1 MESRM
6 KKYYTEELKE
16 DAQRTKKNAPLYR
29 QIYGAYDEFENL
41 KLPVSD
47 NEIDIT
53 DIGTSV
59 TSREEYRKMKEYGSI
74 TNKSAKI
81 VKEEHPE
88 EVKVSAESNN
98 RVYNI
103 NEMLA
108 SVKGNRSNMDDN
120 VVNTSANYLHT
131 LQTDEEIKTD
141 LEKVKEMYNKISEE
155 FDKEEEMD
163 RMSDV
168 STGTLSL
175 ELLSDLKSDKDTEV
189 MPGFKDDKSPTG
201 DGTKS
206 SSGNSEQVPDRA
218 NGDNGNDLDNTFYG
232 GGYQFNKKD
241 FNDDNFFDGDMDK
254 KGHYVIKSLLVIVLI
269 VLLVGCA
276 LYFLDKYNVINLF

>member
-74 TNKSAKI
+74 TNKNARI
-81 VKEEHPE
+81 VKEDKTED
-88 EVKVSAESNN
+88 VKPNIESNN
-98 RVYNI
+98 QVYNI

-108 SVKGNRSNMDDN
+108 SVKGNRANMDDK
-120 VVNTSANYLHT
+120 VVSTSANYLHT

-163 RMSDV
+163 QKSDV

-189 MPGFKDDKSPTG
+189 MPGFGDDKSPTG
-201 DGTKS
+201 DNNKS
-206 SSGNSEQVPDRA
+206 SSD
-218 NGDNGNDLDNTFYG
+218 NGDRGNDLDNTFYED
-232 GGYQFNKKD
+232 GYQFNNDD

-254 KGHYVIKSLLVIVLI
+254 KGHYVIKSLLVIILI

-276 LYFLDKYNVINLF
+276 LYFLNEYNVINLF

>member
-29 QIYGAYDEFENL
+29 QIYSAYDEFENL

-81 VKEEHPE
+81 VKEDKMED
-88 EVKVSAESNN
+88 VKPNIESNN

-108 SVKGNRSNMDDN
+108 SVKGNRANMDDK
-120 VVNTSANYLHT
+120 VVSTSANYLHT

-163 RMSDV
+163 QKSDV

-189 MPGFKDDKSPTG
+189 MPGFGDDKSPTG
-201 DGTKS
+201 DNNKS
-206 SSGNSEQVPDRA
+206 SSD
-218 NGDNGNDLDNTFYG
+218 NGDRGNDLDNTFYED
-232 GGYQFNKKD
+232 GYQFNNDD

-254 KGHYVIKSLLVIVLI
+254 KGHYVIKSLLVIILI

-276 LYFLDKYNVINLF
+276 LYFLNEYNVINLF

>member
-74 TNKSAKI
+74 TNKSARI
-81 VKEEHPE
+81 VKEDKMED
-88 EVKVSAESNN
+88 VKPNIESNN

-108 SVKGNRSNMDDN
+108 SVKGNRANMDDK
-120 VVNTSANYLHT
+120 VVSTSANYLHT

-163 RMSDV
+163 QKSDV

-189 MPGFKDDKSPTG
+189 MPGFGDDKSPTG
-201 DGTKS
+201 DNNKS
-206 SSGNSEQVPDRA
+206 SSD
-218 NGDNGNDLDNTFYG
+218 NGDRGNDLDNTFYED
-232 GGYQFNKKD
+232 GYQFNNDD

-254 KGHYVIKSLLVIVLI
+254 KGHYVIKSLLVIIFI

-276 LYFLDKYNVINLF
+276 LYFLNEYNVINLF

>member
-1 MESRM
+1 
-6 KKYYTEELKE
+6 
-16 DAQRTKKNAPLYR
+16 
-29 QIYGAYDEFENL
+29 
-41 KLPVSD
+41 
-47 NEIDIT
+47 
-53 DIGTSV
+53 
-59 TSREEYRKMKEYGSI
+59 MKEYGSI

-81 VKEEHPE
+81 VKEEKIE
-88 EVKVSAESNN
+88 DVKPNQEINN

-108 SVKGNRSNMDDN
+108 SVKGNRANMDDK
-120 VVNTSANYLHT
+120 VVSTSANYLHT

-163 RMSDV
+163 QKSDV

-189 MPGFKDDKSPTG
+189 MPGFGDDKSPTG
-201 DGTKS
+201 DNNKS
-206 SSGNSEQVPDRA
+206 SSD
-218 NGDNGNDLDNTFYG
+218 NGDRGNDLDNTFYED
-232 GGYQFNKKD
+232 GYQFNNDD

-254 KGHYVIKSLLVIVLI
+254 KGHYVIKSLLVIILI

-276 LYFLDKYNVINLF
+276 LYFLNEYNVINLF

>member
-16 DAQRTKKNAPLYR
+16 DAQRTRKNAPLYR

-81 VKEEHPE
+81 VKEEKIE
-88 EVKVSAESNN
+88 DVKPNQEINN

-108 SVKGNRSNMDDN
+108 SVKGNRSNMDDK

-189 MPGFKDDKSPTG
+189 MPGFRDDKSPTG
-201 DGTKS
+201 DNTNS
-206 SSGNSEQVPDRA
+206 SSD
-218 NGDNGNDLDNTFYG
+218 NGDSGNDVDNTFYE
-232 GGYQFNKKD
+232 GGYQFNNDD

-254 KGHYVIKSLLVIVLI
+254 KGHYVIKSLFVIILI

-276 LYFLDKYNVINLF
+276 LYFLNEYNVINLF

>member
-74 TNKSAKI
+74 TNKNARI
-81 VKEEHPE
+81 VKEDKMED
-88 EVKVSAESNN
+88 VKPNIESNN

-108 SVKGNRSNMDDN
+108 SVKGNRANMDDK

-163 RMSDV
+163 QKSDV

-189 MPGFKDDKSPTG
+189 MPGFGDDKSPTG
-201 DGTKS
+201 DNNKS
-206 SSGNSEQVPDRA
+206 SSD
-218 NGDNGNDLDNTFYG
+218 NGDRGNDLDNTFYED
-232 GGYQFNKKD
+232 GYQFNNDD
-241 FNDDNFFDGDMDK
+241 FNDDNFFDWDMDK
-254 KGHYVIKSLLVIVLI
+254 KGHYVIKSLLVIILI

-276 LYFLDKYNVINLF
+276 LYFLNEYNVINLF

>member
-16 DAQRTKKNAPLYR
+16 DAQRTRKNAPLYR

-81 VKEEHPE
+81 VKEEKIE
-88 EVKVSAESNN
+88 DVKPNQEINN

-108 SVKGNRSNMDDN
+108 SVKGNRSNMDDK

-201 DGTKS
+201 DNNKS
-206 SSGNSEQVPDRA
+206 SSD
-218 NGDNGNDLDNTFYG
+218 NGDRGNDLDNTFYE
-232 GGYQFNKKD
+232 GGYQFNNDD

-254 KGHYVIKSLLVIVLI
+254 KGHYVIKSLLVIILI

-276 LYFLDKYNVINLF
+276 LYFLNEYNVINLF

>member
-16 DAQRTKKNAPLYR
+16 DAQRTRKNAPLYR

-81 VKEEHPE
+81 VKEEKIEDVKPNQ
-88 EVKVSAESNN
+88 EVNN

-108 SVKGNRSNMDDN
+108 SVKGNRSNMDDK

-189 MPGFKDDKSPTG
+189 MPGFRDDKSPTG
-201 DGTKS
+201 DNTKS
-206 SSGNSEQVPDRA
+206 SSD
-218 NGDNGNDLDNTFYG
+218 NGDSGNDVDNTFYE
-232 GGYQFNKKD
+232 GGYQFNNDD

-254 KGHYVIKSLLVIVLI
+254 KGHYVIKSLFVIILI
-269 VLLVGCA
+269 VLLVGCT
-276 LYFLDKYNVINLF
+276 LYFLNEYNVINLF

>member
-74 TNKSAKI
+74 TNKNARI
-81 VKEEHPE
+81 VKEDKMED
-88 EVKVSAESNN
+88 VKPNIESNN

-108 SVKGNRSNMDDN
+108 SVKGNRANMDDK
-120 VVNTSANYLHT
+120 VVSTSANYLHT

-163 RMSDV
+163 QKSDV

-189 MPGFKDDKSPTG
+189 MPGFGDDKSPTG
-201 DGTKS
+201 DNSKS
-206 SSGNSEQVPDRA
+206 SGD
-218 NGDNGNDLDNTFYG
+218 NGDRGNDLDNTFYED
-232 GGYQFNKKD
+232 GYQFNNDD

-254 KGHYVIKSLLVIVLI
+254 KGHYVIKSLLVIILI

-276 LYFLDKYNVINLF
+276 LYFLNEYNIINLF

>member
-81 VKEEHPE
+81 VKEDKMED
-88 EVKVSAESNN
+88 VKPNIESNN

-108 SVKGNRSNMDDN
+108 SVKGNRANMDDK
-120 VVNTSANYLHT
+120 VVSTSANYLHT

-163 RMSDV
+163 QKSDV

-189 MPGFKDDKSPTG
+189 MPGFGDDKSPTG
-201 DGTKS
+201 DNNKS
-206 SSGNSEQVPDRA
+206 SSD
-218 NGDNGNDLDNTFYG
+218 NGDRGNDLDNTFYE
-232 GGYQFNKKD
+232 GGYQFNNDD

-254 KGHYVIKSLLVIVLI
+254 KGHYVIKSLLVIILI

-276 LYFLDKYNVINLF
+276 LYFLNEYNVINLF

>member
-81 VKEEHPE
+81 VKEDIMED
-88 EVKVSAESNN
+88 VKPNIESNN

-108 SVKGNRSNMDDN
+108 SVKGNRANMDDK
-120 VVNTSANYLHT
+120 VVSTSANYLHT

-163 RMSDV
+163 QKSDV

-189 MPGFKDDKSPTG
+189 MPGFGDDKSPTG
-201 DGTKS
+201 DNNKS
-206 SSGNSEQVPDRA
+206 SSD
-218 NGDNGNDLDNTFYG
+218 NGDRGNDLDNTFYED
-232 GGYQFNKKD
+232 GYQFNNDD

-254 KGHYVIKSLLVIVLI
+254 KGHYVIKSLLVIILI

-276 LYFLDKYNVINLF
+276 LYFLNEYNVINLF

>member
-16 DAQRTKKNAPLYR
+16 DAQRTRKNAPLYR

-81 VKEEHPE
+81 VKEEKIEDVKPNQ
-88 EVKVSAESNN
+88 EVNN
-98 RVYNI
+98 QVYNI

-108 SVKGNRSNMDDN
+108 SVKGNRSNMDDK

-201 DGTKS
+201 DNTKS
-206 SSGNSEQVPDRA
+206 SSD
-218 NGDNGNDLDNTFYG
+218 NGDSGNDLDNTFYE
-232 GGYQFNKKD
+232 GGYQFNNDD

-254 KGHYVIKSLLVIVLI
+254 KGHYVIKSLFVIILI

-276 LYFLDKYNVINLF
+276 LYFLNEYNVINLF

>member
-74 TNKSAKI
+74 TNKNARI
-81 VKEEHPE
+81 VKEDKMED
-88 EVKVSAESNN
+88 VKPNIESNN

-108 SVKGNRSNMDDN
+108 SVKGNRANMDDK
-120 VVNTSANYLHT
+120 VVSTSANYLHT

-163 RMSDV
+163 QKSDV

-189 MPGFKDDKSPTG
+189 MPGFGDDKSPTG
-201 DGTKS
+201 DNSKS
-206 SSGNSEQVPDRA
+206 SSD
-218 NGDNGNDLDNTFYG
+218 NGDRGNDLDNTFYEG
-232 GGYQFNKKD
+232 DYQFNNDD

-254 KGHYVIKSLLVIVLI
+254 KGHYVIKSLFVIILI
-269 VLLVGCA
+269 VFLVGCA
-276 LYFLDKYNVINLF
+276 LYFLNEYNVINLF

>member
-16 DAQRTKKNAPLYR
+16 DAQRTRKNAPLYR

-81 VKEEHPE
+81 VKEEKIE
-88 EVKVSAESNN
+88 DVKPNQEINN

-108 SVKGNRSNMDDN
+108 SVKGNRSNMDDK

-163 RMSDV
+163 QKSDV

-189 MPGFKDDKSPTG
+189 MPGFGDDKSPTG
-201 DGTKS
+201 DNNKS
-206 SSGNSEQVPDRA
+206 SSD
-218 NGDNGNDLDNTFYG
+218 NGDRGNDLDNTFYE
-232 GGYQFNKKD
+232 GGYQFNNDD

-254 KGHYVIKSLLVIVLI
+254 KGHYVIKSLLVIILI

-276 LYFLDKYNVINLF
+276 LYFLNEYNVINLF

>member
-16 DAQRTKKNAPLYR
+16 DAQRTRKNAPLYR

-81 VKEEHPE
+81 VKEEKIE
-88 EVKVSAESNN
+88 DVKPNQEINN

-108 SVKGNRSNMDDN
+108 SVKGNRSNMDDK

-201 DGTKS
+201 DNTKS
-206 SSGNSEQVPDRA
+206 SSD
-218 NGDNGNDLDNTFYG
+218 NGDSGNDVDNTFYEE
-232 GGYQFNKKD
+232 GYQFNNDD

-254 KGHYVIKSLLVIVLI
+254 KGHYVIKSLFVIILI

-276 LYFLDKYNVINLF
+276 LYFLNEYNVINLF

>member
-81 VKEEHPE
+81 VKEDKMED
-88 EVKVSAESNN
+88 VKPNIESNN

-108 SVKGNRSNMDDN
+108 SVKGNRANMDDK

-163 RMSDV
+163 QKSDV

-189 MPGFKDDKSPTG
+189 MPGFGDDKSPTG
-201 DGTKS
+201 DNNKS
-206 SSGNSEQVPDRA
+206 SSD
-218 NGDNGNDLDNTFYG
+218 NGDGGNDLDNTFYED
-232 GGYQFNKKD
+232 GYQFNNDD

-254 KGHYVIKSLLVIVLI
+254 KGHYVIKSLLVIILI

-276 LYFLDKYNVINLF
+276 LYFLNEYNIINLF

>member
-74 TNKSAKI
+74 TNKNARI
-81 VKEEHPE
+81 VKEDKMED
-88 EVKVSAESNN
+88 VKPNIESNN

-108 SVKGNRSNMDDN
+108 SVKGNRANMDDK
-120 VVNTSANYLHT
+120 VVSTSANYLHT

-163 RMSDV
+163 QKSDV

-189 MPGFKDDKSPTG
+189 MPGFRDDKSPTG
-201 DGTKS
+201 DNTKS
-206 SSGNSEQVPDRA
+206 SSD
-218 NGDNGNDLDNTFYG
+218 NGDSGNDLDNTFYE
-232 GGYQFNKKD
+232 GGYQFNNDD

-254 KGHYVIKSLLVIVLI
+254 KGHYVIKSLLVIIFI

-276 LYFLDKYNVINLF
+276 LYFLNEYNVINLF

>member
-74 TNKSAKI
+74 TNKNAKI
-81 VKEEHPE
+81 VKEDKMED
-88 EVKVSAESNN
+88 VKPNIESNN

-108 SVKGNRSNMDDN
+108 SVKGNRANMDDK
-120 VVNTSANYLHT
+120 VVSTSANYLHT

-163 RMSDV
+163 QKSDV

-189 MPGFKDDKSPTG
+189 MPGFGDDKSPTG
-201 DGTKS
+201 DNNKS
-206 SSGNSEQVPDRA
+206 SSD
-218 NGDNGNDLDNTFYG
+218 NGDRGNDLDNTFYED
-232 GGYQFNKKD
+232 GYQFNNDD

-254 KGHYVIKSLLVIVLI
+254 KGHYVIKSLLVIILI

-276 LYFLDKYNVINLF
+276 LYFLNEYNIINLF

>member
-16 DAQRTKKNAPLYR
+16 DAQRTKKDAPLYR

-81 VKEEHPE
+81 VKEDKMED
-88 EVKVSAESNN
+88 VKPNIESNN

-108 SVKGNRSNMDDN
+108 SVKGNRANMDDK
-120 VVNTSANYLHT
+120 VVSTSANYLHT

-163 RMSDV
+163 QKSDV

-189 MPGFKDDKSPTG
+189 MPGFGDDKSPTG
-201 DGTKS
+201 DNNKS
-206 SSGNSEQVPDRA
+206 SSD
-218 NGDNGNDLDNTFYG
+218 NGDRGNDLDNTFYED
-232 GGYQFNKKD
+232 GYQFNNDD

-254 KGHYVIKSLLVIVLI
+254 KGHYVIKSLLVIILI

-276 LYFLDKYNVINLF
+276 LYFLNEYNIINLF

>member
-81 VKEEHPE
+81 VKEDKMED
-88 EVKVSAESNN
+88 VKPNIESNN

-108 SVKGNRSNMDDN
+108 SVKGNRANMDDK
-120 VVNTSANYLHT
+120 VVSTSANYLHT

-163 RMSDV
+163 QKSDV

-189 MPGFKDDKSPTG
+189 MPGFGDDKSPTG
-201 DGTKS
+201 DNNKS
-206 SSGNSEQVPDRA
+206 SSD
-218 NGDNGNDLDNTFYG
+218 NGDRGNDLDNTFYEDD
-232 GGYQFNKKD
+232 YQFNNDD

-254 KGHYVIKSLLVIVLI
+254 KGHYVIKSLLVIILI

-276 LYFLDKYNVINLF
+276 LYFLNEYNVINLF

>member
-74 TNKSAKI
+74 TNKNARI
-81 VKEEHPE
+81 VKEDKMED
-88 EVKVSAESNN
+88 VKPNIESNN

-108 SVKGNRSNMDDN
+108 SVKGNRANMDDK
-120 VVNTSANYLHT
+120 VVSTSANYLHT

-163 RMSDV
+163 QKSDV

-189 MPGFKDDKSPTG
+189 MPGFGDDKSPTG
-201 DGTKS
+201 DDTKS
-206 SSGNSEQVPDRA
+206 SSD
-218 NGDNGNDLDNTFYG
+218 NGDSGNDLDNTFYE
-232 GGYQFNKKD
+232 GGYQFNNDD

-254 KGHYVIKSLLVIVLI
+254 KGHYVIKSLLVIILI
-269 VLLVGCA
+269 VLLVGCT
-276 LYFLDKYNVINLF
+276 LYFLNEYNVINLF

>member
-74 TNKSAKI
+74 TNKNARI
-81 VKEEHPE
+81 VKEDKMED
-88 EVKVSAESNN
+88 VKPNIESNN

-108 SVKGNRSNMDDN
+108 SVKGNRANMDDK
-120 VVNTSANYLHT
+120 VVSTSANYLHT

-163 RMSDV
+163 QKSDV

-189 MPGFKDDKSPTG
+189 MPGFGDDKSSTG
-201 DGTKS
+201 DNNKS
-206 SSGNSEQVPDRA
+206 SSD
-218 NGDNGNDLDNTFYG
+218 NGDRGNDLDNTFYED
-232 GGYQFNKKD
+232 GYQFNNDD

-254 KGHYVIKSLLVIVLI
+254 KGHYVIKSLLVIILI

-276 LYFLDKYNVINLF
+276 LYFLNEYNVINLF

>member
-81 VKEEHPE
+81 VKEEKIEDVKPNQ
-88 EVKVSAESNN
+88 EVNN

-108 SVKGNRSNMDDN
+108 SVKGNRSNMDDK

-201 DGTKS
+201 DNTKS
-206 SSGNSEQVPDRA
+206 SSD
-218 NGDNGNDLDNTFYG
+218 NGDSGNDVDNTFYE
-232 GGYQFNKKD
+232 GGYQFNNDD

-254 KGHYVIKSLLVIVLI
+254 KGHYVIKSLFVIILI

-276 LYFLDKYNVINLF
+276 LYFLNEYNVINLF

>member
-74 TNKSAKI
+74 TNKNARI
-81 VKEEHPE
+81 VKEDKTED
-88 EVKVSAESNN
+88 VKPNIESNN

-108 SVKGNRSNMDDN
+108 SVKGNRANMDDK
-120 VVNTSANYLHT
+120 VVSTSANYLHT

-163 RMSDV
+163 QKSDV

-189 MPGFKDDKSPTG
+189 MPGFGDDKSPTG
-201 DGTKS
+201 DNNKS
-206 SSGNSEQVPDRA
+206 GSD
-218 NGDNGNDLDNTFYG
+218 NGDRGNDLDNTFYED
-232 GGYQFNKKD
+232 GYQFNNDD

-254 KGHYVIKSLLVIVLI
+254 KGHYVIKSLLVIILI

-276 LYFLDKYNVINLF
+276 LYFLNEYNVINLF

>member
-81 VKEEHPE
+81 VKEEKIE
-88 EVKVSAESNN
+88 DVKPNQEINN

-108 SVKGNRSNMDDN
+108 SVKGNRSNMDDK

-163 RMSDV
+163 QKSDV

-189 MPGFKDDKSPTG
+189 MPGFGDDKSPTG
-201 DGTKS
+201 DNNKS
-206 SSGNSEQVPDRA
+206 SSD
-218 NGDNGNDLDNTFYG
+218 NGDRGNDLDNTFYE
-232 GGYQFNKKD
+232 GGYQFNNDD

-254 KGHYVIKSLLVIVLI
+254 KGHYVIKSLFVIILI
-269 VLLVGCA
+269 VLLVGCT
-276 LYFLDKYNVINLF
+276 LYFLNEYNVINLF

>member
-74 TNKSAKI
+74 TNKNARI
-81 VKEEHPE
+81 VKEDKMED
-88 EVKVSAESNN
+88 VKPNIESNN

-108 SVKGNRSNMDDN
+108 SVKGNRANMDDK
-120 VVNTSANYLHT
+120 VVSTSANYLHT

-163 RMSDV
+163 QKSDV

-189 MPGFKDDKSPTG
+189 MPGFGDDKSPTG
-201 DGTKS
+201 DNSKS
-206 SSGNSEQVPDRA
+206 SSD
-218 NGDNGNDLDNTFYG
+218 NGDRGNDLDNTFYED
-232 GGYQFNKKD
+232 GYQFNNDD

-254 KGHYVIKSLLVIVLI
+254 KGHYVIKSLLVIILI

-276 LYFLDKYNVINLF
+276 LYFLNEYNIINLF

>member
-74 TNKSAKI
+74 TNKNARI
-81 VKEEHPE
+81 VKEDKMED
-88 EVKVSAESNN
+88 VKPNIESNN

-108 SVKGNRSNMDDN
+108 SVKGNRANMDDK
-120 VVNTSANYLHT
+120 VVSTSANYLHT

-163 RMSDV
+163 QKSDV

-189 MPGFKDDKSPTG
+189 MPGFGDDKSPTG
-201 DGTKS
+201 DNSKS
-206 SSGNSEQVPDRA
+206 SSD
-218 NGDNGNDLDNTFYG
+218 NGDRGNDLDNTFYEG
-232 GGYQFNKKD
+232 DYQFNNDD

-254 KGHYVIKSLLVIVLI
+254 KGHYVIKSLLVIILI

-276 LYFLDKYNVINLF
+276 LYFLNEYNIINLF

>member
-74 TNKSAKI
+74 TNKNARI
-81 VKEEHPE
+81 VKEDKMED
-88 EVKVSAESNN
+88 VKPNIESNN

-108 SVKGNRSNMDDN
+108 SVKGNRANMDDK
-120 VVNTSANYLHT
+120 VVSTSANYLHT

-163 RMSDV
+163 QKSDV

-189 MPGFKDDKSPTG
+189 MPGFGDDKSPTG
-201 DGTKS
+201 DDTKS
-206 SSGNSEQVPDRA
+206 SSD
-218 NGDNGNDLDNTFYG
+218 NGDSGNDLDNTFYE
-232 GGYQFNKKD
+232 GGYQFNNDD

-254 KGHYVIKSLLVIVLI
+254 KGHYVIKSLFVIILI
-269 VLLVGCA
+269 VLLVGCT
-276 LYFLDKYNVINLF
+276 LYFLNEYNVINLF

>member
-74 TNKSAKI
+74 TNKSARI
-81 VKEEHPE
+81 VKEDKMED
-88 EVKVSAESNN
+88 VKPNIESNN

-108 SVKGNRSNMDDN
+108 SVKGNRANMDDK
-120 VVNTSANYLHT
+120 VVSTSANYLHT

-163 RMSDV
+163 QKSDV

-189 MPGFKDDKSPTG
+189 MPGFGDDKSPTG
-201 DGTKS
+201 DNNKS
-206 SSGNSEQVPDRA
+206 SSD
-218 NGDNGNDLDNTFYG
+218 NGDRGNDLDNTFYE
-232 GGYQFNKKD
+232 GGYQFNNDD

-254 KGHYVIKSLLVIVLI
+254 KGHYVIKSLLVIILI

-276 LYFLDKYNVINLF
+276 LYFLNEYNVINLF

>member
-81 VKEEHPE
+81 VKEDKMED
-88 EVKVSAESNN
+88 VKPNIESNN

-108 SVKGNRSNMDDN
+108 SVKGNRANMDDK

-155 FDKEEEMD
+155 FDEEEEMD
-163 RMSDV
+163 QKSDV

-189 MPGFKDDKSPTG
+189 MPGFGDDKSPTG
-201 DGTKS
+201 DNNKS
-206 SSGNSEQVPDRA
+206 SSD
-218 NGDNGNDLDNTFYG
+218 NGDRGNDLDNTFYEG
-232 GGYQFNKKD
+232 DYQFNNDD

-254 KGHYVIKSLLVIVLI
+254 KGHYVIKSLLVIILI

-276 LYFLDKYNVINLF
+276 LYFLNEYNIINLF

>member
-74 TNKSAKI
+74 TNKNARI
-81 VKEEHPE
+81 VKEDKMED
-88 EVKVSAESNN
+88 VKPNIESNN

-108 SVKGNRSNMDDN
+108 SVKGNRANMDDK

-163 RMSDV
+163 QKSDV

-189 MPGFKDDKSPTG
+189 MPGFGDDKSPTG
-201 DGTKS
+201 DNSKS
-206 SSGNSEQVPDRA
+206 SSD
-218 NGDNGNDLDNTFYG
+218 NGDRGNDLDNTFYED
-232 GGYQFNKKD
+232 GYQFNNDD

-254 KGHYVIKSLLVIVLI
+254 KGHYVIKSLLVIILI

-276 LYFLDKYNVINLF
+276 LYFLNEYNVINLF

>member
-16 DAQRTKKNAPLYR
+16 DAQRTRKNAPLYR

-81 VKEEHPE
+81 VKEEKIEDVKPNQ
-88 EVKVSAESNN
+88 EVNN

-108 SVKGNRSNMDDN
+108 SVKGNRSNMDDK

-189 MPGFKDDKSPTG
+189 MPGFRDDKSPTG
-201 DGTKS
+201 DDTKS
-206 SSGNSEQVPDRA
+206 SSD
-218 NGDNGNDLDNTFYG
+218 NGDSGNDVDNTFYE
-232 GGYQFNKKD
+232 GGYQFNNDD

-254 KGHYVIKSLLVIVLI
+254 KGHYVIKSLFVIILI
-269 VLLVGCA
+269 VLLVGCT
-276 LYFLDKYNVINLF
+276 LYFLNEYNVINLF

>member
-1 MESRM
+1 M

-81 VKEEHPE
+81 VKEDKMED
-88 EVKVSAESNN
+88 VKPNIESNN

-108 SVKGNRSNMDDN
+108 SVKGNRANMDDK
-120 VVNTSANYLHT
+120 VVSTSANYLHT

-163 RMSDV
+163 QKSDV

-189 MPGFKDDKSPTG
+189 MPGFGDDKSPTG
-201 DGTKS
+201 DNNKS
-206 SSGNSEQVPDRA
+206 SSD
-218 NGDNGNDLDNTFYG
+218 NGDRGNDLDNTFYED
-232 GGYQFNKKD
+232 GYQFNNDD

-254 KGHYVIKSLLVIVLI
+254 KGHYVIKSLLVIILI

-276 LYFLDKYNVINLF
+276 LYFLNEYNVINLF

>member
-74 TNKSAKI
+74 TNKNARI
-81 VKEEHPE
+81 VKEDKMED
-88 EVKVSAESNN
+88 VKPNIESNN

-108 SVKGNRSNMDDN
+108 SVKGNRANMDDK
-120 VVNTSANYLHT
+120 VVSTSANYLHT

-163 RMSDV
+163 QKSDV

-189 MPGFKDDKSPTG
+189 MPGFGDDKSPTG
-201 DGTKS
+201 DNSKS
-206 SSGNSEQVPDRA
+206 SSD
-218 NGDNGNDLDNTFYG
+218 NGDRGNDLDNTFYED
-232 GGYQFNKKD
+232 GYQFNNDD

-254 KGHYVIKSLLVIVLI
+254 KGHYVIKSLLVIILI

-276 LYFLDKYNVINLF
+276 LYFLNEYNVINLF

>member
-74 TNKSAKI
+74 TNKNAKI
-81 VKEEHPE
+81 VKEDKMED
-88 EVKVSAESNN
+88 VKPNIESNN

-108 SVKGNRSNMDDN
+108 SVKGNRANMDDK
-120 VVNTSANYLHT
+120 VVSTSANYLHT

-163 RMSDV
+163 QKSDV

-189 MPGFKDDKSPTG
+189 MPGFGDDKSPTG
-201 DGTKS
+201 DNNKS
-206 SSGNSEQVPDRA
+206 SSD
-218 NGDNGNDLDNTFYG
+218 NGDRGNDLDNTFYEG
-232 GGYQFNKKD
+232 DYQFNNDD

-254 KGHYVIKSLLVIVLI
+254 KGHYVIKSLLVIILI

-276 LYFLDKYNVINLF
+276 LYFLNEYNVINLF

>member
-81 VKEEHPE
+81 VKEDKMED
-88 EVKVSAESNN
+88 VKPNIESNN

-108 SVKGNRSNMDDN
+108 SVKGNRANMDDK
-120 VVNTSANYLHT
+120 VVNTSVNYLHT

-163 RMSDV
+163 QKSDV

-189 MPGFKDDKSPTG
+189 MPGFGDDKSPTG
-201 DGTKS
+201 DNNKS
-206 SSGNSEQVPDRA
+206 SSD
-218 NGDNGNDLDNTFYG
+218 NGDRGNDLDNTFYED
-232 GGYQFNKKD
+232 GYQFNNDD

-254 KGHYVIKSLLVIVLI
+254 KGHYVIKSLLVIILI

-276 LYFLDKYNVINLF
+276 LYFLNEYNVINLF

>member
-74 TNKSAKI
+74 TNKSARI
-81 VKEEHPE
+81 VKEDKMED
-88 EVKVSAESNN
+88 VKPNIESNN

-108 SVKGNRSNMDDN
+108 SVKGNRANMDDK
-120 VVNTSANYLHT
+120 VVSTSANYLHT

-163 RMSDV
+163 QKSDV

-189 MPGFKDDKSPTG
+189 MLGFGDDKSPTG
-201 DGTKS
+201 DNNKS
-206 SSGNSEQVPDRA
+206 GSD
-218 NGDNGNDLDNTFYG
+218 NGDRGNDLDNTFYED
-232 GGYQFNKKD
+232 GYQFNNDD

-254 KGHYVIKSLLVIVLI
+254 KGHYVIKSFLVIILI

-276 LYFLDKYNVINLF
+276 LYFLNEYNVINLF